1 MNKIKYTTALLLGG
15 LLSFSSCTDNFSAFN
30 DTKGAYTDD
39 LQKYDNQTNLVPF
52 STIQK
57 GIIYQTGVNGTDWQY
72 QVIQN
77 LEADMFCGY
86 FHDMNGSFNANNST
100 YNLNNG
106 WTSAMW
112 TYTYGDIMPSIADSE
127 ELNTEKDWPLYHAIT
142 KILKVA
148 VLHRVSDYYGPI
160 LYDGFGTAAQTPQSQ
175 EEVYTRFFEDLG
187 KAINILKDYKGGI
200 SFESADF
207 MMPEGKRTPAQW
219 VKFANSL
226 RLRLAMRVSNVAPEV
241 AREQAREALK
251 PENGGVLTTANETV
265 GQYGIRNPLGGVA
278 GWDEV
283 FMNASL
289 ESFLKGY
296 NDPRISSYFNTAKDG
311 REGEGENV
319 KITQIVE
326 GVKQIISIED
336 QFKGVRQ
343 GTGVADNRYL
353 THSKTTINVNS
364 KIIVMS
370 AAEVWFLR
378 AEAALRGYT
387 TDLGENAE
395 NCYKQGVTTSFA
407 QWDANGVSDYLE
419 SENTPAPYVDAFDK
433 KFDGQP
439 TTAITPKWDESAEP
453 EVKLE
458 RIITQ
463 KWLALYPE
471 GCEAWAEQRRTGYPK
486 LFKVVVNNSGGEN
499 AISTDDM
506 IRRVFFNQ
514 DYKTGNKALYDALVS
529 KLGGADNGATRLW
542 WDAGKNNF

>member
-15 LLSFSSCTDNFSAFN
+15 ILSFSSCTDNFSKFN
-30 DTKGAYTDD
+30 DTKGAYTDE

-52 STIQK
+52 ATIQK
-57 GIIYQTGVNGTDWQY
+57 GVIYQTGVDGTDWQY
-72 QVIQN
+72 QIIQN
-77 LEADMFCGY
+77 LVADMYCGY
-86 FHDMNGSFNANNST
+86 FHDMNGAFNKNNST

-112 TYTYGDIMPSIADSE
+112 IYSYGNVMPSIADSE
-127 ELNTEKDWPLYHAIT
+127 QLNTEKDWPLYHAIT

-148 VLHRVSDYYGPI
+148 VLHRVSDYYGSI
-160 LYDGFGTAAQTPQSQ
+160 LYDGFGTADQAPQSQ
-175 EEVYTRFFEDLG
+175 KEVYKRFFEDLG
-187 KAINILKDYKGGI
+187 TAINILKDYKGGV

-219 VKFANSL
+219 LKFANSL
-226 RLRLAMRVSNVAPEV
+226 RLRLAMRVSNVDRGLAE
-241 AREQAREALK
+241 EQAKAALDVT
-251 PENGGVLTTANETV
+251 NGGVLETANETV
-265 GQYGIRNPLGGVA
+265 GEYGIRNPLGGVA
-278 GWDEV
+278 GWGEV

-296 NDPRISSYFNTAKDG
+296 NDPRLKSYFNTAQDGRDKDG
-311 REGEGENV
+311 
-319 KITQIVE
+319 KIIKEVA
-326 GVKQIISIED
+326 GVKQINSIEGE
-336 QFKGVRQ
+336 FKGVRQ
-343 GTGVADNRYL
+343 GTGVGDNRYS
-353 THSKTTINVNS
+353 THSATTITVGS
-364 KIIVMS
+364 KIVIMS

-387 TDLGENAE
+387 SEDVET
-395 NCYKQGVTTSFA
+395 CYKQGVTISFA
-407 QWDANGVSDYLE
+407 QWDANGVSEYLE
-419 SENTPAPYVDAFDK
+419 SENIPADYIDAFNKD
-433 KFDGQP
+433 FDAKA
-439 TTAITPKWDESAEP
+439 TTTITPKWDNGASIEN
-453 EVKLE
+453 KLE

-486 LFKVVVNNSGGEN
+486 LFKVAVNNSGN

-514 DYKTGNKALYDALVS
+514 DYKTDNPKLYNALVD
-529 KLGGADNGATRLW
+529 KLNGADTGATRLW